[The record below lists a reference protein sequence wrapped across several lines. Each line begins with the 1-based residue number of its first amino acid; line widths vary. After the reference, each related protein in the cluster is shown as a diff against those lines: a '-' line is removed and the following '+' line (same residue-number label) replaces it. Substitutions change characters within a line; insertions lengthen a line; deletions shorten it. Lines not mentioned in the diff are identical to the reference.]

1 METID
6 SKQNINRESLLEERR
21 KKLAKWKQKKAQFD
35 AQKENQ
41 TSRNNIVTNSLGAQ
55 RTADKFTE
63 RQEQVKEKLRKRK
76 NEFGKPDE
84 RMSVKPSKKKS
95 KRNKVREKIS
105 FDFSDDDDA
114 KIGHA
119 FRSKEHLQKV
129 AEHDDEKDPLDEFMT
144 SLKEGE
150 VSTIK
155 STYDRGDI
163 LDVEDQ
169 LVALEGADDENV
181 EDNTDSSNIAKIAKL
196 KAKKRVK
203 QIYYS
208 PEELEPFQKNFYI
221 ESETI
226 SSMTE
231 VEVEELRLSL
241 DNIKI
246 KGTGCP
252 KPVTK
257 WSQLGLST
265 DTMILITEKLR
276 FGSLTPIQSQAL
288 PAIMSGRDVIGI
300 SKTGSGKTISYL
312 LPLLRQV
319 KAQRPLSKHETG
331 PMGLVLAPTRE
342 LALQIHEE
350 VTKFTGADASIR
362 SVCCTGGSEMKKQI
376 TELKRGA
383 EIVVAT
389 PGRFIDLLTLNDG
402 KLLSTKRITFV
413 IMDEADRLFDLGFE
427 PQITQI
433 MKTVRPDK
441 QCVLFS
447 ATFPNKLRS
456 FAVRVLQSPISITIN
471 SKGLVNENV
480 KQKFKICHSED
491 EKFDNLLQ
499 LIHGR
504 SEFVDEVQTEVDGES
519 SDVEEVDAKA
529 IIFVSSQQ
537 ICDFI
542 SKKLLNAGIA
552 TCTIHAGK
560 PYQERLMNLEKFKR
574 EKNSI
579 LLCTEVLSRGL
590 NVPEVSVVIIYNA
603 VKTFAQYV
611 HTTGRTARG
620 SRSGTAITLLLH
632 DELSGAYILSKSMRD
647 DELKA
652 SDPLQV
658 KELHEM
664 SGKFEFGMKKGKFR
678 LSQGFGGKGLENIKS
693 KREEAQN
700 TDLELEKGDKK
711 SDELEKKNNNLRAE
725 HDNEPESS
733 ALIPKLKYE
742 LFKEPTTDGTLIF
755 YAKVHINDLPQ
766 IVRWEATKN
775 TTLLFIKHETGCS
788 ITNKGKFYPEGK
800 EPKNET
806 DEPKLYLLIE
816 GQDEKDIQLSIELLE
831 QKVKEGV
838 IKAASLSLKSTK
850 Y

>member
-6 SKQNINRESLLEERR
+6 LKQTSNRESLLEERR
-21 KKLAKWKQKKAQFD
+21 KKLARWKLKKAQFD
-35 AQKENQ
+35 AQKEKAL
-41 TSRNNIVTNSLGAQ
+41 RNNIVTNSLEAKQ
-55 RTADKFTE
+55 PVEKFAVG
-63 RQEQVKEKLRKRK
+63 QEQVKENLRKRK
-76 NEFGKPDE
+76 NELEKLDE
-84 RMSVKPSKKKS
+84 RTSIKPSKKS
-95 KRNKVREKIS
+95 KRSKRKEKIS
-105 FDFSDDDDA
+105 FEFDDNDEA
-114 KIGHA
+114 EA
-119 FRSKEHLQKV
+119 ASVFRLNEGFQKV
-129 AEHDDEKDPLDEFMT
+129 PEYDDEKDPLDVFMT
-144 SLKEGE
+144 SLKTQEISSKTTSHNVGN
-150 VSTIK
+150 
-155 STYDRGDI
+155 I
-163 LDVEDQ
+163 LDVDDQ
-169 LVALEGADDENV
+169 MVELEGAEDENIGDTT
-181 EDNTDSSNIAKIAKL
+181 DNSNISKIAKL

-203 QIYYS
+203 QINYS
-208 PEELEPFQKNFYI
+208 PEELEPFQKNFYV
-221 ESETI
+221 ESEAV
-226 SSMTE
+226 SSMTDI
-231 VEVEELRLSL
+231 EVEELRLSL
-241 DNIKI
+241 DNINI

-265 DTMILITEKLR
+265 NVMTLITSKLH
-276 FGSLTPIQSQAL
+276 FDSLTPIQSQAL

-319 KAQRPLSKHETG
+319 KAQRSLSKHETG
-331 PMGLVLAPTRE
+331 PLGLILAPTRE

-350 VTKFTGADASIR
+350 VTKFTGTDASIR

-376 TELKRGA
+376 TDLKRGA

-389 PGRFIDLLTLNDG
+389 PGRFIDILTLNDG

-456 FAVRVLQSPISITIN
+456 FAVRVLRSPISITIN

-480 KQKFKICHSED
+480 KQKFKICHSDD
-491 EKFDNLLQ
+491 EKFENLIQ
-499 LIHGR
+499 IAHEGN
-504 SEFVDEVQTEVDGES
+504 EFFDEGQTEIDGET
-519 SDVEEVDAKA
+519 SDLDETDAKA

-537 ICDFI
+537 ICDLI
-542 SKKLLNAGIA
+542 SKKLTNAGIVA
-552 TCTIHAGK
+552 YAIHAGK

-590 NVPEVSVVIIYNA
+590 NVPEVSLVIIYNA

-620 SRSGTAITLLLH
+620 SRSGTAITLLLN
-632 DELSGAYILSKSMRD
+632 DELSGAYILTKAMRD

-664 SGKFEFGMKKGKFR
+664 SDKFESGMKKGKFR
-678 LSQGFGGKGLENIKS
+678 LSKGFGGKGLENIKS
-693 KREEAQN
+693 KREEVRN
-700 TDLELEKGDKK
+700 KDLELKKGNINNDELGHK
-711 SDELEKKNNNLRAE
+711 SDHTQNE
-725 HDNEPESS
+725 HVSEPESS
-733 ALIPKLKYE
+733 ASIPKLEYE
-742 LFKEPTTDGTLIF
+742 LFKEPTTHGSVIF

-800 EPKNET
+800 KPKNT
-806 DEPKLYLLIE
+806 ADEPKLYLLIE

-838 IKAASLSLKSTK
+838 IKAANLSLKSTK

>member
-35 AQKENQ
+35 AQKEHQ
-41 TSRNNIVTNSLGAQ
+41 TSRNDIVTNSLEGKQ
-55 RTADKFTE
+55 TTEKFTE
-63 RQEQVKEKLRKRK
+63 RQERVKEELRKRK
-76 NEFGKPDE
+76 NEFRKSDE
-84 RMSVKPSKKKS
+84 PVSVKPSKKKS
-95 KRNKVREKIS
+95 KRSKVKKKIS
-105 FDFSDDDDA
+105 FDFSDDDDSE
-114 KIGHA
+114 IGVS
-119 FRSKEHLQKV
+119 FRSKEHIQK
-129 AEHDDEKDPLDEFMT
+129 APEHDNEKDPLDEFMT
-144 SLKEGE
+144 SLKEEKMSNSKGM
-150 VSTIK
+150 
-155 STYDRGDI
+155 YDRGDI

-169 LVALEGADDENV
+169 LFELGGTDDEDV
-181 EDNTDSSNIAKIAKL
+181 EDNTDNSNIAKIAKL

-221 ESETI
+221 ESETV
-226 SSMTE
+226 SSMSE
-231 VEVEELRLSL
+231 MEVEELRLSL

-265 DTMILITEKLR
+265 DTMVLITEKLH

-331 PMGLVLAPTRE
+331 PMGLILAPTRE

-350 VTKFTGADASIR
+350 VTKFTEADTSIR

-376 TELKRGA
+376 TDLKRGT

-389 PGRFIDLLTLNDG
+389 PGRFIDILTLNDG

-413 IMDEADRLFDLGFE
+413 VMDEADRLFDLGFE

-456 FAVRVLQSPISITIN
+456 FAVRVLHSPISITIN
-471 SKGLVNENV
+471 SKGMVNENV
-480 KQKFKICHSED
+480 KQKFRICHSED
-491 EKFDNLLQ
+491 EKFDNLVQ
-499 LIHGR
+499 LIHER
-504 SEFVDEVQTEVDGES
+504 SEFFDEVQSENDGQS

-529 IIFVSSQQ
+529 IIFVSSQN

-542 SKKLLNAGIA
+542 SKKLLNAGIV
-552 TCTIHAGK
+552 TCAIHAGK

-590 NVPEVSVVIIYNA
+590 NVPEVSLVIIYNA

-632 DELSGAYILSKSMRD
+632 DELSGAYILSKAMRD
-647 DELKA
+647 EEIKA
-652 SDPLQV
+652 LDPLQA
-658 KELHEM
+658 KELQEM
-664 SGKFEFGMKKGKFR
+664 SAKFESGMKKGKFR
-678 LSQGFGGKGLENIKS
+678 LSKGFGGKGLENIKS

-700 TDLELEKGDKK
+700 KDLELKKNDKR
-711 SDELEKKNNNLRAE
+711 SDDLEKKISNPRE
-725 HDNEPESS
+725 GHDSVSESS
-733 ALIPKLKYE
+733 ALIPRLNYE
-742 LFKEPTTDGTLIF
+742 LFKESTDGSIIF
-755 YAKVHINDLPQ
+755 YAKVYINDLPQ

-800 EPKNET
+800 EPKNEN

-838 IKAASLSLKSTK
+838 VKAASLSLKSTK

>member
-6 SKQNINRESLLEERR
+6 SKRNINRESLLEERR
-21 KKLAKWKQKKAQFD
+21 KKLAKWKQKKAQFG

-41 TSRNNIVTNSLGAQ
+41 TSRNDIVTNSLEAKQ
-55 RTADKFTE
+55 TTEKFTE
-63 RQEQVKEKLRKRK
+63 RQERVKEELRKRK
-76 NEFGKPDE
+76 SEFRKSDE
-84 RMSVKPSKKKS
+84 PVSVKPSKKKS
-95 KRNKVREKIS
+95 KRSKVKKKIS
-105 FDFSDDDDA
+105 FDFSDDDDSE
-114 KIGHA
+114 IGVS
-119 FRSKEHLQKV
+119 FRSKEHIQK
-129 AEHDDEKDPLDEFMT
+129 APEHDIEKDPLDEFMT
-144 SLKEGE
+144 SLKEEKMSNSKGM
-150 VSTIK
+150 
-155 STYDRGDI
+155 YDRGDI

-169 LVALEGADDENV
+169 LFELGGTDDEDV
-181 EDNTDSSNIAKIAKL
+181 EDNTDNSNIAKIAKL

-208 PEELEPFQKNFYI
+208 PEELEPFQKKFYI
-221 ESETI
+221 ESETV
-226 SSMTE
+226 SSMSE
-231 VEVEELRLSL
+231 MEVEELRLSL

-265 DTMILITEKLR
+265 DTMVLITEKLH

-331 PMGLVLAPTRE
+331 PMGLILAPTRE

-350 VTKFTGADASIR
+350 VTKFTEADTSIR

-376 TELKRGA
+376 TDLKRGT

-389 PGRFIDLLTLNDG
+389 PGRFIDILTLNDG

-413 IMDEADRLFDLGFE
+413 VMDEADRLFDLGFE

-456 FAVRVLQSPISITIN
+456 FAVRVLHSPISITIN
-471 SKGLVNENV
+471 SKGMVNENV
-480 KQKFKICHSED
+480 KQKFRICHSED
-491 EKFDNLLQ
+491 EKFDNLVQ
-499 LIHGR
+499 LIYER
-504 SEFVDEVQTEVDGES
+504 SEFFDEVQSENDGQS

-529 IIFVSSQQ
+529 IIFVSSQN

-542 SKKLLNAGIA
+542 SKKLLNAGIV
-552 TCTIHAGK
+552 TCAIHAGK

-590 NVPEVSVVIIYNA
+590 NVPEVSLVIIYNA

-632 DELSGAYILSKSMRD
+632 DELSGAYILSKAMRD
-647 DELKA
+647 EEIKA
-652 SDPLQV
+652 SNSLQA
-658 KELHEM
+658 KELQEM
-664 SGKFEFGMKKGKFR
+664 SAKFESGMKKGKFR
-678 LSQGFGGKGLENIKS
+678 LSKGFGGKGLENIKS

-700 TDLELEKGDKK
+700 KDLELKKNDKR
-711 SDELEKKNNNLRAE
+711 SDDLEKKISNPRE
-725 HDNEPESS
+725 GHDSESESS
-733 ALIPKLKYE
+733 ALIPRLNYE
-742 LFKEPTTDGTLIF
+742 LFKESTDGSIIF
-755 YAKVHINDLPQ
+755 YAKVYINDLPQ

-800 EPKNET
+800 EPKNEN

-838 IKAASLSLKSTK
+838 VKAASLSLKSTK

>member
-41 TSRNNIVTNSLGAQ
+41 TSRNDIVTNSLEAKQ
-55 RTADKFTE
+55 TTEKFTE
-63 RQEQVKEKLRKRK
+63 RQERVKEELRKRK
-76 NEFGKPDE
+76 SEFRKSDE
-84 RMSVKPSKKKS
+84 PVSVKPSKKKS
-95 KRNKVREKIS
+95 KRSKVKKKIS
-105 FDFSDDDDA
+105 FDFSDDDDSE
-114 KIGHA
+114 IGVS
-119 FRSKEHLQKV
+119 FRSKEHIQK
-129 AEHDDEKDPLDEFMT
+129 APEHDIEKDPLDEFMT
-144 SLKEGE
+144 SLKEEKMSNSKGM
-150 VSTIK
+150 
-155 STYDRGDI
+155 YDRGDI

-169 LVALEGADDENV
+169 LFELGGTDDEDV
-181 EDNTDSSNIAKIAKL
+181 EDNTDNSNIAKIAKL

-221 ESETI
+221 ESETV
-226 SSMTE
+226 SSMSE
-231 VEVEELRLSL
+231 MEVEELRLSL

-265 DTMILITEKLR
+265 DTMVLITEKLH

-331 PMGLVLAPTRE
+331 PMGLILAPTRE

-350 VTKFTGADASIR
+350 VTKFTEADTSIR

-376 TELKRGA
+376 TDLKRGT

-389 PGRFIDLLTLNDG
+389 PGRFIDILTLNDG

-413 IMDEADRLFDLGFE
+413 VMDEADRLFDLGFE

-456 FAVRVLQSPISITIN
+456 FAVRVLHSPISITIN
-471 SKGLVNENV
+471 SKGMVNENV
-480 KQKFKICHSED
+480 KQKFRICHSED
-491 EKFDNLLQ
+491 EKFDNLVQ
-499 LIHGR
+499 LIHER
-504 SEFVDEVQTEVDGES
+504 SEFFDEVQSENDGQS

-529 IIFVSSQQ
+529 IIFVSSQN

-542 SKKLLNAGIA
+542 SKKLLNAGIV
-552 TCTIHAGK
+552 TCAIHAGK

-590 NVPEVSVVIIYNA
+590 NVPEVSLVIIYNA

-632 DELSGAYILSKSMRD
+632 DELSGAYILSKAMRD
-647 DELKA
+647 KEIKA
-652 SDPLQV
+652 LDPLQA
-658 KELHEM
+658 KELQEM
-664 SGKFEFGMKKGKFR
+664 SAKFESGMKKGKFR
-678 LSQGFGGKGLENIKS
+678 LSKGFGGKGLENIKS

-700 TDLELEKGDKK
+700 KDLELKKNDKR
-711 SDELEKKNNNLRAE
+711 SDDLEKKISNPRE
-725 HDNEPESS
+725 GHDSESESS
-733 ALIPKLKYE
+733 ALIPRLNYE
-742 LFKEPTTDGTLIF
+742 LFKESTDGSIIF
-755 YAKVHINDLPQ
+755 YAKVYINDLPQ

-800 EPKNET
+800 EPKNEN

-838 IKAASLSLKSTK
+838 VKAASLSLKSTK

>member
-41 TSRNNIVTNSLGAQ
+41 TSRNDIVTNSLEAKQ
-55 RTADKFTE
+55 TTEKFTE
-63 RQEQVKEKLRKRK
+63 RQERVKEELRKRK
-76 NEFGKPDE
+76 SEFRKSDE
-84 RMSVKPSKKKS
+84 PVSVKPSKKKS
-95 KRNKVREKIS
+95 KRSKVKKKIS
-105 FDFSDDDDA
+105 FDFSDDDDSE
-114 KIGHA
+114 IGVS
-119 FRSKEHLQKV
+119 FRSKEHIQK
-129 AEHDDEKDPLDEFMT
+129 APEHDNEKDPLDEFMT
-144 SLKEGE
+144 SLKEEKMSNSKGM
-150 VSTIK
+150 
-155 STYDRGDI
+155 YDRGDI

-169 LVALEGADDENV
+169 LFELGGTDDEDV
-181 EDNTDSSNIAKIAKL
+181 EDNTDNSNIAKIAKL

-208 PEELEPFQKNFYI
+208 PEELEPFQKKFYI
-221 ESETI
+221 ESETV
-226 SSMTE
+226 SSMSE
-231 VEVEELRLSL
+231 MEVEELRLSL

-265 DTMILITEKLR
+265 DTMVLITEKLH

-331 PMGLVLAPTRE
+331 PMGLILAPTRE

-350 VTKFTGADASIR
+350 VTKFTEADTSIR

-376 TELKRGA
+376 TDLKRGT

-389 PGRFIDLLTLNDG
+389 PGRFIDILTLNDG

-413 IMDEADRLFDLGFE
+413 VMDEADRLFDLGFE

-456 FAVRVLQSPISITIN
+456 FAVRVLHSPISITIN
-471 SKGLVNENV
+471 SKGMVNENV
-480 KQKFKICHSED
+480 KQKFRICHSED
-491 EKFDNLLQ
+491 EKFDNLVQ
-499 LIHGR
+499 LIHER
-504 SEFVDEVQTEVDGES
+504 SEFFDEVQSENDGQS

-529 IIFVSSQQ
+529 IIFVSSQN

-542 SKKLLNAGIA
+542 SKKLLNAGIV
-552 TCTIHAGK
+552 TCAIHAGK

-590 NVPEVSVVIIYNA
+590 NVPEVSLVIIYNA

-632 DELSGAYILSKSMRD
+632 DELSGAYILSKAMRD
-647 DELKA
+647 EEIKA
-652 SDPLQV
+652 LDPLQA
-658 KELHEM
+658 KELQEM
-664 SGKFEFGMKKGKFR
+664 SAKFESGMKKGKFR
-678 LSQGFGGKGLENIKS
+678 LSKGFGGKGLENIKS

-700 TDLELEKGDKK
+700 KDLELKKNDKR
-711 SDELEKKNNNLRAE
+711 SDDLEKKISNPRE
-725 HDNEPESS
+725 GHDSESESS
-733 ALIPKLKYE
+733 ALIPRLNYE
-742 LFKEPTTDGTLIF
+742 LFKESTDGSIIF
-755 YAKVHINDLPQ
+755 YAKVYINDLPQ

-800 EPKNET
+800 EPKNEN

-838 IKAASLSLKSTK
+838 VKAASLSLKSTK

>member
-21 KKLAKWKQKKAQFD
+21 KKLAKWKQKKAQFG

-41 TSRNNIVTNSLGAQ
+41 TSRNDIVTNSLEAKQ
-55 RTADKFTE
+55 TTEKFTE
-63 RQEQVKEKLRKRK
+63 RQERVKEELRKRK
-76 NEFGKPDE
+76 SEFRKSDE
-84 RMSVKPSKKKS
+84 PVSVKPSKKKS
-95 KRNKVREKIS
+95 KRSKVKKKIS
-105 FDFSDDDDA
+105 FDFSDDDDSE
-114 KIGHA
+114 IGVS
-119 FRSKEHLQKV
+119 FRSKEHIQK
-129 AEHDDEKDPLDEFMT
+129 APEHDIEKDPLDEFMT
-144 SLKEGE
+144 SLKEEKMSNSKGM
-150 VSTIK
+150 
-155 STYDRGDI
+155 YDRGDI

-169 LVALEGADDENV
+169 LFELGGTDDEDV
-181 EDNTDSSNIAKIAKL
+181 EDNTDNSNIAKIAKL

-208 PEELEPFQKNFYI
+208 PEELEPFQKKFYI
-221 ESETI
+221 ESETV
-226 SSMTE
+226 SSMSE
-231 VEVEELRLSL
+231 MEVEELRLSL

-265 DTMILITEKLR
+265 DTMVLITEKLH

-331 PMGLVLAPTRE
+331 PMGLILAPTRE

-350 VTKFTGADASIR
+350 VTKFTEADTSIR

-376 TELKRGA
+376 TDLKRGT

-389 PGRFIDLLTLNDG
+389 PGRFIDILTLNDG

-413 IMDEADRLFDLGFE
+413 VMDEADRLFDLGFE

-456 FAVRVLQSPISITIN
+456 FAVRVLHSPISITIN
-471 SKGLVNENV
+471 SKGMVNENV
-480 KQKFKICHSED
+480 KQKFRICHSED
-491 EKFDNLLQ
+491 EKFDNLVQ
-499 LIHGR
+499 LIHER
-504 SEFVDEVQTEVDGES
+504 SEFFDEVQSENDGQS

-529 IIFVSSQQ
+529 IIFVSSQN

-542 SKKLLNAGIA
+542 SKKLLNAGIV
-552 TCTIHAGK
+552 TCAIHAGK

-579 LLCTEVLSRGL
+579 LLCTEVPLKRFKCSR
-590 NVPEVSVVIIYNA
+590 SVVGY
-603 VKTFAQYV
+603 
-611 HTTGRTARG
+611 
-620 SRSGTAITLLLH
+620 
-632 DELSGAYILSKSMRD
+632 
-647 DELKA
+647 
-652 SDPLQV
+652 
-658 KELHEM
+658 
-664 SGKFEFGMKKGKFR
+664 
-678 LSQGFGGKGLENIKS
+678 
-693 KREEAQN
+693 
-700 TDLELEKGDKK
+700 
-711 SDELEKKNNNLRAE
+711 
-725 HDNEPESS
+725 
-733 ALIPKLKYE
+733 
-742 LFKEPTTDGTLIF
+742 
-755 YAKVHINDLPQ
+755 
-766 IVRWEATKN
+766 
-775 TTLLFIKHETGCS
+775 
-788 ITNKGKFYPEGK
+788 
-800 EPKNET
+800 
-806 DEPKLYLLIE
+806 YL
-816 GQDEKDIQLSIELLE
+816 
-831 QKVKEGV
+831 
-838 IKAASLSLKSTK
+838 
-850 Y
+850 

>member
-41 TSRNNIVTNSLGAQ
+41 TSRNDIVTNSLEAKQ
-55 RTADKFTE
+55 TTEKFTE
-63 RQEQVKEKLRKRK
+63 RQERVKEELRKRK
-76 NEFGKPDE
+76 SEFRKSDE
-84 RMSVKPSKKKS
+84 PVSVKPSKKKS
-95 KRNKVREKIS
+95 KRSKVKKKIS
-105 FDFSDDDDA
+105 FDFSDDDDSE
-114 KIGHA
+114 IGVS
-119 FRSKEHLQKV
+119 FRSKEHIQK
-129 AEHDDEKDPLDEFMT
+129 APEHDIEKDPLDEFMT
-144 SLKEGE
+144 SLKEEKMSNSKGM
-150 VSTIK
+150 
-155 STYDRGDI
+155 YDRGDI

-169 LVALEGADDENV
+169 LFELGGTDDEDV
-181 EDNTDSSNIAKIAKL
+181 EDNTDNSNIAKIAKL
-196 KAKKRVK
+196 KAKKSVK

-208 PEELEPFQKNFYI
+208 PEELEPFQKKFYI
-221 ESETI
+221 ESETV
-226 SSMTE
+226 SSMSE
-231 VEVEELRLSL
+231 MEVEELRLSL

-265 DTMILITEKLR
+265 DTMVLITEKLH

-331 PMGLVLAPTRE
+331 PMGLILAPTRE

-350 VTKFTGADASIR
+350 VTKFTEADTSIR

-376 TELKRGA
+376 TDLKRGT

-389 PGRFIDLLTLNDG
+389 PGRFIDILTLNDG

-413 IMDEADRLFDLGFE
+413 VMDEADRLFDLGFE

-456 FAVRVLQSPISITIN
+456 FAVRVLHSPISITIN
-471 SKGLVNENV
+471 SKGMVNENV
-480 KQKFKICHSED
+480 KQKFRICHSED
-491 EKFDNLLQ
+491 EKFDNLVQ
-499 LIHGR
+499 LIYER
-504 SEFVDEVQTEVDGES
+504 SEFFDEVQSENDGQS

-529 IIFVSSQQ
+529 IIFVSSQN

-542 SKKLLNAGIA
+542 SKKLLNAGIV
-552 TCTIHAGK
+552 TCAIHAGK

-590 NVPEVSVVIIYNA
+590 NVPEVSLVIIYNA

-632 DELSGAYILSKSMRD
+632 DELSGAYILSKAMRD
-647 DELKA
+647 EEIKA
-652 SDPLQV
+652 SNSLQA
-658 KELHEM
+658 KELQEM
-664 SGKFEFGMKKGKFR
+664 SAKFESGMKKGKFR
-678 LSQGFGGKGLENIKS
+678 LSKGFGGKGLENIKS

-700 TDLELEKGDKK
+700 KDLELKKNDKR
-711 SDELEKKNNNLRAE
+711 SDDLEKKSNNPHE
-725 HDNEPESS
+725 GHDSEPESS
-733 ALIPKLKYE
+733 ALIPRLNYE
-742 LFKEPTTDGTLIF
+742 LFKESTDGSIIF
-755 YAKVHINDLPQ
+755 YAKVYINDLPQ

-800 EPKNET
+800 EPKNEN

-838 IKAASLSLKSTK
+838 VKAASLSLKSTK

>member
-41 TSRNNIVTNSLGAQ
+41 TSRNDIVTNSLEAKQ
-55 RTADKFTE
+55 TTEKFTE
-63 RQEQVKEKLRKRK
+63 RQERVKEELRKRK
-76 NEFGKPDE
+76 SEFRKSDE
-84 RMSVKPSKKKS
+84 PVSVKPSKKKS
-95 KRNKVREKIS
+95 KRSKVKKKIS
-105 FDFSDDDDA
+105 FDFSDDDDSE
-114 KIGHA
+114 IGVS
-119 FRSKEHLQKV
+119 FRSKEHIQK
-129 AEHDDEKDPLDEFMT
+129 APEHDIEKDPLDEFMT
-144 SLKEGE
+144 SLKEEKMSNSKGM
-150 VSTIK
+150 
-155 STYDRGDI
+155 YDRGDI

-169 LVALEGADDENV
+169 LFELGGTDDEDV
-181 EDNTDSSNIAKIAKL
+181 EDNTDNSNIAKIAKL

-208 PEELEPFQKNFYI
+208 PEELEPFQKKFYI
-221 ESETI
+221 ESETV
-226 SSMTE
+226 SSMSE
-231 VEVEELRLSL
+231 MEVEELRLSL

-265 DTMILITEKLR
+265 DTMVLITEKLH

-331 PMGLVLAPTRE
+331 PMCLILAPTRE

-350 VTKFTGADASIR
+350 VTKFTEADTSIR

-376 TELKRGA
+376 TDLKRGT

-389 PGRFIDLLTLNDG
+389 PGRFIDILTLNDG

-413 IMDEADRLFDLGFE
+413 VMDEADRLFDLGFE

-456 FAVRVLQSPISITIN
+456 FAVRVLHSPISITIN
-471 SKGLVNENV
+471 SKGMVNENV
-480 KQKFKICHSED
+480 KQKFRICHSED
-491 EKFDNLLQ
+491 EKFDNLVQ
-499 LIHGR
+499 LIYER
-504 SEFVDEVQTEVDGES
+504 SEFFDEVQSENDGQS

-529 IIFVSSQQ
+529 IIFVSSQN

-542 SKKLLNAGIA
+542 SKKLLNAGIV
-552 TCTIHAGK
+552 TCAIHAGK

-590 NVPEVSVVIIYNA
+590 NVPEVSLVIIYNA

-632 DELSGAYILSKSMRD
+632 DELSGAYILSKAMRD
-647 DELKA
+647 EEIKA
-652 SDPLQV
+652 SNSLQA
-658 KELHEM
+658 KELQEM
-664 SGKFEFGMKKGKFR
+664 SAKFESGMKKGKFR
-678 LSQGFGGKGLENIKS
+678 LSKGFGGKGLENIKS

-700 TDLELEKGDKK
+700 KDLELKKNDKR
-711 SDELEKKNNNLRAE
+711 SDDLEKKINNPHE
-725 HDNEPESS
+725 GHDSEPESS
-733 ALIPKLKYE
+733 ALIPRLNYE
-742 LFKEPTTDGTLIF
+742 LFKESTDGSIIF
-755 YAKVHINDLPQ
+755 YAKVYINDLPQ

-800 EPKNET
+800 EPKNEN

-838 IKAASLSLKSTK
+838 VKAASLSLKSTK

>member
-1 METID
+1 MKTID
-6 SKQNINRESLLEERR
+6 STENRERESLLEERR
-21 KKLAKWKQKKAQFD
+21 KKLAKWKQKKAQCD

-41 TSRNNIVTNSLGAQ
+41 ILNNNIVTNSSEVKQNAG
-55 RTADKFTE
+55 KFAA
-63 RQEQVKEKLRKRK
+63 RQEKVKEKLRKRK
-76 NEFGKPDE
+76 IELEKPHE
-84 RMSVKPSKKKS
+84 RLLDKPSKKKS
-95 KRNKVREKIS
+95 KKNKKKEKVS
-105 FDFSDDDDA
+105 FEFSDNEEAVAVNLFPMEKDVK
-114 KIGHA
+114 KI
-119 FRSKEHLQKV
+119 

-144 SLKEGE
+144 SLKAEETGCNKT
-150 VSTIK
+150 V
-155 STYDRGDI
+155 YDSGVI
-163 LDVEDQ
+163 LDADDQ
-169 LVALEGADDENV
+169 LVELEEADDENINDST
-181 EDNTDSSNIAKIAKL
+181 DNSNISKIAKL

-203 QIYYS
+203 QINYL
-208 PEELEPFQKNFYI
+208 PEELEPFQKNFYV
-221 ESETI
+221 ESEAI
-226 SSMTE
+226 SAMTE
-231 VEVEELRLSL
+231 TEVEELRLSL

-257 WSQLGLST
+257 WTHLGLST
-265 DTMILITEKLR
+265 DTMNLITSELQ
-276 FGSLTPIQSQAL
+276 FDSLTPIQSQAL

-331 PMGLVLAPTRE
+331 PLGLILAPTRE

-350 VTKFTGADASIR
+350 VNKFTETDAGIR

-376 TELKRGA
+376 TDLKRGA

-389 PGRFIDLLTLNDG
+389 PGRFIDILTLNDG

-441 QCVLFS
+441 QFVLFS

-456 FAVRVLQSPISITIN
+456 FAVRVLRSPISITIN
-471 SKGLVNENV
+471 SKGMVNENV

-491 EKFDNLLQ
+491 EKFDNLMQILRKRNE
-499 LIHGR
+499 LL
-504 SEFVDEVQTEVDGES
+504 DEVQSDVDGET
-519 SDVEEVDAKA
+519 SDLEEVDAKA

-542 SKKLLNAGIA
+542 SKKLANVGVVTYA
-552 TCTIHAGK
+552 IHAGK
-560 PYQERLMNLEKFKR
+560 PYQERVMNLEKFKR

-590 NVPEVSVVIIYNA
+590 NVPEVSLVIIYNS

-620 SRSGTAITLLLH
+620 SRSGTAITLLLN
-632 DELSGAYILSKSMRD
+632 DELSGAYILSKAMRD

-652 SDPLQV
+652 SDPLQT

-664 SGKFEFGMKKGKFR
+664 SDKFESGMKKGKFR
-678 LSQGFGGKGLENIKS
+678 LSKGFGGKGLENIKS

-700 TDLELEKGDKK
+700 KELEHKKGQKNNDQLENK
-711 SDELEKKNNNLRAE
+711 SDHSPNE
-725 HDNEPESS
+725 HANEAESS
-733 ALIPKLKYE
+733 ACIPKLEYQIV
-742 LFKEPTTDGTLIF
+742 KEPTSEGSVIF
-755 YAKVHINDLPQ
+755 YAKVYINDLPQ

-788 ITNKGKFYPEGK
+788 ITNKGRFYPEGK
-800 EPKNET
+800 EPKNDT

-838 IKAASLSLKSTK
+838 IKAANISLKSTK

>member
-41 TSRNNIVTNSLGAQ
+41 TSRNDIVTNSLEAKQ
-55 RTADKFTE
+55 TTEKFTE
-63 RQEQVKEKLRKRK
+63 RQERVKEELRKRK
-76 NEFGKPDE
+76 SEFRKSDE
-84 RMSVKPSKKKS
+84 PVSVKPSKKKS
-95 KRNKVREKIS
+95 KRSKVKKKIS
-105 FDFSDDDDA
+105 FDFSDDDDSE
-114 KIGHA
+114 IGVS
-119 FRSKEHLQKV
+119 FRSKEHIQK
-129 AEHDDEKDPLDEFMT
+129 APEHDNEKDPLDEFMT
-144 SLKEGE
+144 SLKEEKMSNSKGM
-150 VSTIK
+150 
-155 STYDRGDI
+155 YDRGDI

-169 LVALEGADDENV
+169 LFELGGTDDEDV
-181 EDNTDSSNIAKIAKL
+181 EDNTDNSNIAKIAKL

-221 ESETI
+221 ESETV
-226 SSMTE
+226 SSMSE
-231 VEVEELRLSL
+231 MEVEELRLSL

-265 DTMILITEKLR
+265 DTMVLITEKLH

-331 PMGLVLAPTRE
+331 PMGLILAPTRE

-350 VTKFTGADASIR
+350 VTKFTEADTSIR

-376 TELKRGA
+376 TDLKRGT

-389 PGRFIDLLTLNDG
+389 PGRFIDILTLNDG

-413 IMDEADRLFDLGFE
+413 VMDEADRLFDLGFE

-456 FAVRVLQSPISITIN
+456 FAVRVLHSPISITIN
-471 SKGLVNENV
+471 SKGMINENV
-480 KQKFKICHSED
+480 KQKFRICHSED
-491 EKFDNLLQ
+491 EKFDNLVQ
-499 LIHGR
+499 LIYER
-504 SEFVDEVQTEVDGES
+504 SEFFDEVQSENDGQS

-529 IIFVSSQQ
+529 IIFVSSQN

-542 SKKLLNAGIA
+542 SKKLLNAGIV
-552 TCTIHAGK
+552 TCAIHAGK

-590 NVPEVSVVIIYNA
+590 NVPEVSLVIIYNA

-620 SRSGTAITLLLH
+620 SRTGTAITLLLH
-632 DELSGAYILSKSMRD
+632 DELSGAYILSKAMRD
-647 DELKA
+647 EEIKA
-652 SDPLQV
+652 LDPLQA
-658 KELHEM
+658 KELQEM
-664 SGKFEFGMKKGKFR
+664 SAKFESGMKKGKFR
-678 LSQGFGGKGLENIKS
+678 LSKGFGGKGLENIKS

-700 TDLELEKGDKK
+700 KDLELKKNDKR
-711 SDELEKKNNNLRAE
+711 SDDLEKKISNPRE
-725 HDNEPESS
+725 GHDSESESS
-733 ALIPKLKYE
+733 ALIPRLNYE
-742 LFKEPTTDGTLIF
+742 LFKESTDGSIIF
-755 YAKVHINDLPQ
+755 YAKVYINDLPQ

-800 EPKNET
+800 EPKNEN

-838 IKAASLSLKSTK
+838 VKAASLSLKSTK

>member
-41 TSRNNIVTNSLGAQ
+41 TSRNDIVTNSLEAKQ
-55 RTADKFTE
+55 TTEKFTE
-63 RQEQVKEKLRKRK
+63 RQERVKEELRKRK
-76 NEFGKPDE
+76 SEFRKSDE
-84 RMSVKPSKKKS
+84 PVSVKPSKKKS
-95 KRNKVREKIS
+95 KRSKVKKKIS
-105 FDFSDDDDA
+105 FDFSDDDDSE
-114 KIGHA
+114 IGVS
-119 FRSKEHLQKV
+119 FRSKEHIQK
-129 AEHDDEKDPLDEFMT
+129 APEHDIEKDPLDEFMT
-144 SLKEGE
+144 SLKEEKMSNSKGM
-150 VSTIK
+150 
-155 STYDRGDI
+155 YDRGDI

-169 LVALEGADDENV
+169 LFELGGTDDEDV
-181 EDNTDSSNIAKIAKL
+181 EDNTDNSNIAKIAKL

-221 ESETI
+221 ESETV
-226 SSMTE
+226 SSMSE
-231 VEVEELRLSL
+231 MEVEELRFSL

-265 DTMILITEKLR
+265 DTMVLITEKLH

-331 PMGLVLAPTRE
+331 PMGLILAPTRE

-350 VTKFTGADASIR
+350 VTKFTEADTSIR

-376 TELKRGA
+376 TDLKRGT

-389 PGRFIDLLTLNDG
+389 PGRFIDILTLNDG

-413 IMDEADRLFDLGFE
+413 VMDEADRLFDLGFE

-456 FAVRVLQSPISITIN
+456 FAVRVLHSPISITIN
-471 SKGLVNENV
+471 SKGMVNENV
-480 KQKFKICHSED
+480 KQKFRICHSED
-491 EKFDNLLQ
+491 EKFDNLVQ
-499 LIHGR
+499 LIHER
-504 SEFVDEVQTEVDGES
+504 SEFFDEVQSENDGQS

-529 IIFVSSQQ
+529 IIFVSSQN

-542 SKKLLNAGIA
+542 SKKLLNAGIV
-552 TCTIHAGK
+552 TCAIHAGK

-590 NVPEVSVVIIYNA
+590 NVPEVSLVIIYNA

-632 DELSGAYILSKSMRD
+632 DELSGAYILSKAMRD
-647 DELKA
+647 EEIKA
-652 SDPLQV
+652 LDPLQA
-658 KELHEM
+658 KELQEM
-664 SGKFEFGMKKGKFR
+664 SAKFESGMKKGKFR
-678 LSQGFGGKGLENIKS
+678 LSKGFGGKGLENIKS

-700 TDLELEKGDKK
+700 KDLELKKNDKR
-711 SDELEKKNNNLRAE
+711 SDDLEKKISNPRE
-725 HDNEPESS
+725 GHDSESESS
-733 ALIPKLKYE
+733 ALIPRLNYE
-742 LFKEPTTDGTLIF
+742 LFKESTDGSIIF
-755 YAKVHINDLPQ
+755 YAKVYINDLPQ

-800 EPKNET
+800 EPKNEN

-838 IKAASLSLKSTK
+838 VKAASLSLKSTK

>member
-41 TSRNNIVTNSLGAQ
+41 TSRNDIVTNSLKGKQ
-55 RTADKFTE
+55 TTEKFTE
-63 RQEQVKEKLRKRK
+63 RQERVKEELRKRK
-76 NEFGKPDE
+76 NEFRESDE
-84 RMSVKPSKKKS
+84 PVSVKPSKKKS
-95 KRNKVREKIS
+95 KRRKVKKKIS
-105 FDFSDDDDA
+105 FDFSDDDDSE
-114 KIGHA
+114 IGVS
-119 FRSKEHLQKV
+119 FRSKEHIQK
-129 AEHDDEKDPLDEFMT
+129 APEHDNEKDPLDEFMT
-144 SLKEGE
+144 SLKEEKMSNSKGM
-150 VSTIK
+150 
-155 STYDRGDI
+155 YDRGDI

-169 LVALEGADDENV
+169 LFELGGTDDEDV
-181 EDNTDSSNIAKIAKL
+181 EDNTDNSNIAKIAKL

-208 PEELEPFQKNFYI
+208 PEELEPFQKKFYI
-221 ESETI
+221 ESETV
-226 SSMTE
+226 SSMSE
-231 VEVEELRLSL
+231 MEVEELRLSL

-265 DTMILITEKLR
+265 DTMVLITEKLH

-331 PMGLVLAPTRE
+331 PMGLILAPTRE

-350 VTKFTGADASIR
+350 VTKFTEADTSIR

-376 TELKRGA
+376 TDLKRGT

-389 PGRFIDLLTLNDG
+389 PGRFIDILTLNDG

-413 IMDEADRLFDLGFE
+413 VMDEADRLFDLGFE

-456 FAVRVLQSPISITIN
+456 FAVRVLHSPISITIN
-471 SKGLVNENV
+471 SKGMVNENV
-480 KQKFKICHSED
+480 KQKFRICHSED
-491 EKFDNLLQ
+491 EKFDNLVQ
-499 LIHGR
+499 LIHER
-504 SEFVDEVQTEVDGES
+504 SEFFDEVQSENDGQS

-529 IIFVSSQQ
+529 IIFVSSQN

-542 SKKLLNAGIA
+542 SKKLLNAGIV
-552 TCTIHAGK
+552 TCAIHAGK

-590 NVPEVSVVIIYNA
+590 NVPEVSLVIIYNA

-632 DELSGAYILSKSMRD
+632 DELSGAYILSKAMRD
-647 DELKA
+647 EEIKA
-652 SDPLQV
+652 SNSLQA
-658 KELHEM
+658 KELQEM
-664 SGKFEFGMKKGKFR
+664 SAKFESGMKKGKFR
-678 LSQGFGGKGLENIKS
+678 LSKGFGGKGLENIKS

-700 TDLELEKGDKK
+700 KDLELKKNDKR
-711 SDELEKKNNNLRAE
+711 SDDLEKKINNPRE
-725 HDNEPESS
+725 GHGSEPESS
-733 ALIPKLKYE
+733 ALIPRLNYE
-742 LFKEPTTDGTLIF
+742 LFKESTDGSIIF
-755 YAKVHINDLPQ
+755 YAKVYINDLPQ

-800 EPKNET
+800 EPKNEN

-816 GQDEKDIQLSIELLE
+816 GQNEKDIQLSIELLE

-838 IKAASLSLKSTK
+838 VKAASLSLKSTK

>member
-41 TSRNNIVTNSLGAQ
+41 TSRNDIVTNSLEGKQ
-55 RTADKFTE
+55 TTEKFTE
-63 RQEQVKEKLRKRK
+63 RQERVKEELRKRK
-76 NEFGKPDE
+76 NEFRKSDE
-84 RMSVKPSKKKS
+84 PVSVKPSKKKS
-95 KRNKVREKIS
+95 KRSKVKKKIS
-105 FDFSDDDDA
+105 FDFSDDDDSE
-114 KIGHA
+114 IGVS
-119 FRSKEHLQKV
+119 FRSKEHIQK
-129 AEHDDEKDPLDEFMT
+129 APEHDNEKDPLDEFMT
-144 SLKEGE
+144 SLKEEKMSNSKGM
-150 VSTIK
+150 
-155 STYDRGDI
+155 YDRGDI

-169 LVALEGADDENV
+169 LFELGGTDDEDV
-181 EDNTDSSNIAKIAKL
+181 EDNTDNSNIAKIAKL

-221 ESETI
+221 ESETV
-226 SSMTE
+226 SSMSE
-231 VEVEELRLSL
+231 MEVEELRLSL

-265 DTMILITEKLR
+265 DTMVLITEKLH

-331 PMGLVLAPTRE
+331 PMGLILAPTRE

-350 VTKFTGADASIR
+350 VTKFTEADTSIR

-376 TELKRGA
+376 TDLKRGT

-389 PGRFIDLLTLNDG
+389 PGRFIDILTLNDG

-413 IMDEADRLFDLGFE
+413 VMDEADRLFDLGFE

-433 MKTVRPDK
+433 MRTVRPDK

-456 FAVRVLQSPISITIN
+456 FAVRVLHSPISITIN
-471 SKGLVNENV
+471 SKGMVNENV
-480 KQKFKICHSED
+480 KQKFRICHSED
-491 EKFDNLLQ
+491 EKFDNLVQ
-499 LIHGR
+499 LIHER
-504 SEFVDEVQTEVDGES
+504 SEFFDEVQSENDGQS

-529 IIFVSSQQ
+529 IIFVSSQN

-542 SKKLLNAGIA
+542 SKKLLNAGIV
-552 TCTIHAGK
+552 TCAIHAGK

-590 NVPEVSVVIIYNA
+590 NVPEVSLVIIYNA

-632 DELSGAYILSKSMRD
+632 DELSGAYILSKAMRD
-647 DELKA
+647 EEIKA
-652 SDPLQV
+652 LDPLQA
-658 KELHEM
+658 KELQEM
-664 SGKFEFGMKKGKFR
+664 SAKFESGMKKGKFR
-678 LSQGFGGKGLENIKS
+678 LSKGFGGKGLENIKS

-700 TDLELEKGDKK
+700 KDLELKKNDKR
-711 SDELEKKNNNLRAE
+711 SDDLEKKINNPHE
-725 HDNEPESS
+725 GHDSEPESS
-733 ALIPKLKYE
+733 ALIPRLNYE
-742 LFKEPTTDGTLIF
+742 LFKESTDGSIIF
-755 YAKVHINDLPQ
+755 YAKVYINDLPQ

-800 EPKNET
+800 EPKNEN

-838 IKAASLSLKSTK
+838 VKAASLSLKSTK

>member
-41 TSRNNIVTNSLGAQ
+41 TSRNDIVTNSLEAKQ
-55 RTADKFTE
+55 TTEKFTE
-63 RQEQVKEKLRKRK
+63 RQERVKEELRKRK
-76 NEFGKPDE
+76 SEFRKSDE
-84 RMSVKPSKKKS
+84 PVSVKPSKKKS
-95 KRNKVREKIS
+95 KRSKVKKKIS
-105 FDFSDDDDA
+105 FDFSDDDDSE
-114 KIGHA
+114 IGVS
-119 FRSKEHLQKV
+119 FRSKEHIQK
-129 AEHDDEKDPLDEFMT
+129 APEHDIEKDPLDEFMT
-144 SLKEGE
+144 SLKEEKMSNSKGM
-150 VSTIK
+150 
-155 STYDRGDI
+155 YDRGDI

-169 LVALEGADDENV
+169 LFELGGTDDEDV
-181 EDNTDSSNIAKIAKL
+181 EDNTDNSNIAKIAKL

-208 PEELEPFQKNFYI
+208 PEELEPFQKKFYI
-221 ESETI
+221 ESETV
-226 SSMTE
+226 SSMSE
-231 VEVEELRLSL
+231 MEVEELRLSL

-265 DTMILITEKLR
+265 DTMVLITEKLH

-331 PMGLVLAPTRE
+331 PMGLILAPTRE

-350 VTKFTGADASIR
+350 VTKFTEADTSIR

-376 TELKRGA
+376 TDLKRGT

-389 PGRFIDLLTLNDG
+389 PGRFIDILTLNDG

-413 IMDEADRLFDLGFE
+413 VMDEADRLFDLGFE

-456 FAVRVLQSPISITIN
+456 FAVRVLHSPISITIN
-471 SKGLVNENV
+471 SKGMVNENV
-480 KQKFKICHSED
+480 KQKFRICHSED
-491 EKFDNLLQ
+491 EKFDNLVQ
-499 LIHGR
+499 LIYER
-504 SEFVDEVQTEVDGES
+504 SEFFDEVQSENDGQS

-529 IIFVSSQQ
+529 IIFVSSQN

-542 SKKLLNAGIA
+542 SKKLLNAGIV
-552 TCTIHAGK
+552 TCAIHAGK

-590 NVPEVSVVIIYNA
+590 NVPEVSLVIIYNA

-632 DELSGAYILSKSMRD
+632 DELSGAYILSKAMRD
-647 DELKA
+647 EEIKA
-652 SDPLQV
+652 SNSLQA
-658 KELHEM
+658 KELQEM
-664 SGKFEFGMKKGKFR
+664 SAKFESGMKKGKFR
-678 LSQGFGGKGLENIKS
+678 LSKGFGGKGLENIKS

-700 TDLELEKGDKK
+700 KDLELKKNDKR
-711 SDELEKKNNNLRAE
+711 SDDLEKKISNPRE
-725 HDNEPESS
+725 GHDSESESS
-733 ALIPKLKYE
+733 ALIPRLNYE
-742 LFKEPTTDGTLIF
+742 LFKESTDGSIIF
-755 YAKVHINDLPQ
+755 YAKVYINDLPQ

-800 EPKNET
+800 EPKNEN

-838 IKAASLSLKSTK
+838 VKAASLSLKSTK

>member
-1 METID
+1 METIK
-6 SKQNINRESLLEERR
+6 SKKNINKESLLEERR

-35 AQKENQ
+35 AEKENQ
-41 TSRNNIVTNSLGAQ
+41 ISRNNIVTNSIESKQ
-55 RTADKFTE
+55 TVEKVTE

-76 NEFGKPDE
+76 NELKRPDE
-84 RMSVKPSKKKS
+84 STSVKPSKKKS
-95 KRNKVREKIS
+95 KRNKRKERIS
-105 FDFSDDDDA
+105 FDFSDDDEA
-114 KIGHA
+114 KIGSA
-119 FRSKEHLQKV
+119 FLPKEDPPKV
-129 AEHDDEKDPLDEFMT
+129 LANDYDKDPLDEFMT
-144 SLKEGE
+144 SLKAEE
-150 VSTIK
+150 VSTSK
-155 STYDRGDI
+155 PSYERGDI

-169 LVALEGADDENV
+169 LVDLEAVDDENIG
-181 EDNTDSSNIAKIAKL
+181 DGTDSPNIAKIAKL

-221 ESETI
+221 ESEVI

-231 VEVEELRLSL
+231 TEVEELRLSL

-265 DTMILITEKLR
+265 DTMTLITEKLR
-276 FGSLTPIQSQAL
+276 FESLTPIQSQAL

-331 PMGLVLAPTRE
+331 PLGLILAPTRE

-350 VTKFTGADASIR
+350 VRKFTGAEALIR

-376 TELKRGA
+376 TDLKRGA

-389 PGRFIDLLTLNDG
+389 PGRFIDILTLNDG

-456 FAVRVLQSPISITIN
+456 FAVRVLRSPISITIN

-480 KQKFKICHSED
+480 KQKFKICNSDD
-491 EKFDNLLQ
+491 EKFDNLVQ
-499 LIHGR
+499 IVHGR
-504 SEFVDEVQTEVDGES
+504 AEFFNEILTEADGES
-519 SDVEEVDAKA
+519 SDFEEADAKA

-542 SKKLLNAGIA
+542 SKKLQNAGII
-552 TCTIHAGK
+552 TCAIHAGK

-574 EKNSI
+574 EKNSV

-590 NVPEVSVVIIYNA
+590 NVPEVSLVIIYNA

-620 SRSGTAITLLLH
+620 SRSGTAITLLLP
-632 DELSGAYILSKSMRD
+632 DELSGAYILSKAMRD
-647 DELKA
+647 DELSS
-652 SDPLQV
+652 SDPSQA
-658 KELHEM
+658 KELQEM
-664 SGKFEFGMKKGKFR
+664 SAKFESGMKKGKFR
-678 LSQGFGGKGLENIKS
+678 LSKGFGGKGLENIKN
-693 KREEAQN
+693 KREEAQ
-700 TDLELEKGDKK
+700 DKDRELRKGDKK
-711 SDELEKKNNNLRAE
+711 NDEAENKINNLQEEQASE
-725 HDNEPESS
+725 SEPSTP
-733 ALIPKLKYE
+733 IPKLKYE
-742 LFKEPTTDGTLIF
+742 LFKEPSTDNSVIF

-800 EPKNET
+800 EPENDT

-816 GQDEKDIQLSIELLE
+816 GQDERDIQLSIELLE

>member
-41 TSRNNIVTNSLGAQ
+41 TSRNDIVTNSLEGKQ
-55 RTADKFTE
+55 TTEKFTE
-63 RQEQVKEKLRKRK
+63 RQERVKEELRKRK
-76 NEFGKPDE
+76 SEFRKSDE
-84 RMSVKPSKKKS
+84 PVSVKPSKKKS
-95 KRNKVREKIS
+95 KRSKVKKKIS
-105 FDFSDDDDA
+105 FDFSDDDDSE
-114 KIGHA
+114 IGVS
-119 FRSKEHLQKV
+119 FRSKEHIQK
-129 AEHDDEKDPLDEFMT
+129 APEHDIEKDPLDEFMT
-144 SLKEGE
+144 SLKEEKMSNSKGM
-150 VSTIK
+150 
-155 STYDRGDI
+155 YDRGDI

-169 LVALEGADDENV
+169 LFELGGTDDEDV
-181 EDNTDSSNIAKIAKL
+181 EDNTDNSNIAKIAKL

-208 PEELEPFQKNFYI
+208 PEELEPFQKKFYI
-221 ESETI
+221 ESETV
-226 SSMTE
+226 SSMSE
-231 VEVEELRLSL
+231 MEVEELRLSL

-265 DTMILITEKLR
+265 DTMVLITEKLH

-331 PMGLVLAPTRE
+331 PMGLILAPTRE

-350 VTKFTGADASIR
+350 VTKFTEADTSIR

-376 TELKRGA
+376 TDLKRGT

-389 PGRFIDLLTLNDG
+389 PGRFIDILTLNDG

-413 IMDEADRLFDLGFE
+413 VMDEADRLFDLGFE

-456 FAVRVLQSPISITIN
+456 FAVRVLHSPISITIN
-471 SKGLVNENV
+471 SKGMVNENV
-480 KQKFKICHSED
+480 KQKFRICHSED
-491 EKFDNLLQ
+491 EKFDNLVQ
-499 LIHGR
+499 LIYER
-504 SEFVDEVQTEVDGES
+504 SEFFDEVQSENDGQS

-529 IIFVSSQQ
+529 IIFVSSQN

-542 SKKLLNAGIA
+542 SKKLLNAGIV
-552 TCTIHAGK
+552 TCAIHAGK

-590 NVPEVSVVIIYNA
+590 NVPEVSLVIIYNA

-632 DELSGAYILSKSMRD
+632 DELSGAYILSKAMRD
-647 DELKA
+647 EEIKA
-652 SDPLQV
+652 SNSLQA
-658 KELHEM
+658 KELQEM
-664 SGKFEFGMKKGKFR
+664 SAKFESGMKKGKFR
-678 LSQGFGGKGLENIKS
+678 LSKGFGGKGLENIKS

-700 TDLELEKGDKK
+700 KDLELKKNDKR
-711 SDELEKKNNNLRAE
+711 SDDLEKKISNPRE
-725 HDNEPESS
+725 GHDSESESS
-733 ALIPKLKYE
+733 ALIPRLNYE
-742 LFKEPTTDGTLIF
+742 LFKESTDGSIIF
-755 YAKVHINDLPQ
+755 YAKVYINDLPQ

-800 EPKNET
+800 EPKNEN

-838 IKAASLSLKSTK
+838 VKAASLSLKSTK

>member
-21 KKLAKWKQKKAQFD
+21 KKLAKWKQKKAQFG

-41 TSRNNIVTNSLGAQ
+41 TSRNDIVTNSLEAKQ
-55 RTADKFTE
+55 TTEKFTE
-63 RQEQVKEKLRKRK
+63 RQERVKEELRKRK
-76 NEFGKPDE
+76 SEFRKSDE
-84 RMSVKPSKKKS
+84 PVSVKPSKKKS
-95 KRNKVREKIS
+95 KRSKVKKKIS
-105 FDFSDDDDA
+105 FDFSDDDDSE
-114 KIGHA
+114 IGVS
-119 FRSKEHLQKV
+119 FRSKEHIQK
-129 AEHDDEKDPLDEFMT
+129 APEHDIEKDPLDEFMT
-144 SLKEGE
+144 SLKEEKMSNSKGM
-150 VSTIK
+150 
-155 STYDRGDI
+155 YDRGDI

-169 LVALEGADDENV
+169 LFELGGTDDEDV
-181 EDNTDSSNIAKIAKL
+181 EDNTDNSNIAKIAKL

-208 PEELEPFQKNFYI
+208 PEELEPFQKKFYI
-221 ESETI
+221 ESETV
-226 SSMTE
+226 SSMSE
-231 VEVEELRLSL
+231 MEVEELRLSL

-265 DTMILITEKLR
+265 DTMVLITEKLH

-331 PMGLVLAPTRE
+331 PMGLILAPTRE

-350 VTKFTGADASIR
+350 VTKFTEADTSIR

-376 TELKRGA
+376 TDLKRGT

-389 PGRFIDLLTLNDG
+389 PGRFIDILTLNDG

-413 IMDEADRLFDLGFE
+413 VMDEADRLFDLGFE

-456 FAVRVLQSPISITIN
+456 FAVRVLHSPISITIN
-471 SKGLVNENV
+471 SKGMVNENV
-480 KQKFKICHSED
+480 KQKFRICHSED
-491 EKFDNLLQ
+491 EKFDNLVQ
-499 LIHGR
+499 LIYER
-504 SEFVDEVQTEVDGES
+504 SEFFDEVQSENDGQS

-529 IIFVSSQQ
+529 IIFVSSQN

-542 SKKLLNAGIA
+542 SKKLLNAGIV
-552 TCTIHAGK
+552 TCAIHAGK

-590 NVPEVSVVIIYNA
+590 NVPEVSLVIIYNA

-632 DELSGAYILSKSMRD
+632 DELSGAYILSKAMRD
-647 DELKA
+647 EEIKA
-652 SDPLQV
+652 SNSLQA
-658 KELHEM
+658 KELQEM
-664 SGKFEFGMKKGKFR
+664 SAKFESGMKKGKFR
-678 LSQGFGGKGLENIKS
+678 LSKGFGGKGLENIKS

-700 TDLELEKGDKK
+700 KDLELKKNDKR
-711 SDELEKKNNNLRAE
+711 SDDLEKKISNPRE
-725 HDNEPESS
+725 GHDSESESS
-733 ALIPKLKYE
+733 ALIPRLNYE
-742 LFKEPTTDGTLIF
+742 LFKESTDGSIIF
-755 YAKVHINDLPQ
+755 YAKVYINDLPQ

-800 EPKNET
+800 EPKDEN

-838 IKAASLSLKSTK
+838 VKAASLSLKSTK

>member
-41 TSRNNIVTNSLGAQ
+41 TSRNDIVTNSLEAKQ
-55 RTADKFTE
+55 TTEKFTE
-63 RQEQVKEKLRKRK
+63 RQERVKEELRKRK
-76 NEFGKPDE
+76 SEFRKSDE
-84 RMSVKPSKKKS
+84 PVSVKPSKKKS
-95 KRNKVREKIS
+95 KRSKVKKKIS
-105 FDFSDDDDA
+105 FDFSDDDDSE
-114 KIGHA
+114 IGVS
-119 FRSKEHLQKV
+119 FRSKEHIQK
-129 AEHDDEKDPLDEFMT
+129 APEHDIEKDPLDEFMT
-144 SLKEGE
+144 SLKEEKMSNSKGM
-150 VSTIK
+150 
-155 STYDRGDI
+155 YDRGDI

-169 LVALEGADDENV
+169 LFELGGTDDEDV
-181 EDNTDSSNIAKIAKL
+181 EDNTDNSNIAKIAKL

-221 ESETI
+221 ESETV
-226 SSMTE
+226 SSMSE
-231 VEVEELRLSL
+231 MEVEELRFSL

-265 DTMILITEKLR
+265 DTMVLITEKLH

-331 PMGLVLAPTRE
+331 PMGLILAPTRE

-350 VTKFTGADASIR
+350 VTKFTEADTSIR

-376 TELKRGA
+376 TDLKRGT

-389 PGRFIDLLTLNDG
+389 PGRFIDILTLNDG

-413 IMDEADRLFDLGFE
+413 VMDEADRLFDLGFE

-456 FAVRVLQSPISITIN
+456 FAVRVLHSPISITIN
-471 SKGLVNENV
+471 SKGMVNENV
-480 KQKFKICHSED
+480 KQKFRICHSED
-491 EKFDNLLQ
+491 EKFDNLVQ
-499 LIHGR
+499 LIHER
-504 SEFVDEVQTEVDGES
+504 SEFFDEVQSENDGQS

-529 IIFVSSQQ
+529 IIFVSSQN

-542 SKKLLNAGIA
+542 SKKLLNAGIV
-552 TCTIHAGK
+552 TCAIHAGK

-590 NVPEVSVVIIYNA
+590 NVPEVSLVIIYNA

-632 DELSGAYILSKSMRD
+632 DELSGAYILSKAMRD
-647 DELKA
+647 EEIKA
-652 SDPLQV
+652 SNSLQA
-658 KELHEM
+658 KELQEM
-664 SGKFEFGMKKGKFR
+664 SAKFESGMKKGKFR
-678 LSQGFGGKGLENIKS
+678 LSKGFGGKGLENIKS

-700 TDLELEKGDKK
+700 KDLELKKNDKR
-711 SDELEKKNNNLRAE
+711 SDDLEKKINNPHE
-725 HDNEPESS
+725 GHGSEPESS
-733 ALIPKLKYE
+733 ALIPRLNYE
-742 LFKEPTTDGTLIF
+742 LFKESTDGSIIF
-755 YAKVHINDLPQ
+755 YAKVYINDLPQ

-800 EPKNET
+800 EPKNEN

-816 GQDEKDIQLSIELLE
+816 GQNEKDIQLSIELLE

-838 IKAASLSLKSTK
+838 VKAASLSLKSTK

>member
-41 TSRNNIVTNSLGAQ
+41 TSRNDIVTNSLEAKQ
-55 RTADKFTE
+55 TTEKFTE
-63 RQEQVKEKLRKRK
+63 RQERVKEELRKRK
-76 NEFGKPDE
+76 SEFRKSDE
-84 RMSVKPSKKKS
+84 PVSVKPSKKKS
-95 KRNKVREKIS
+95 KRSKVKKKIS
-105 FDFSDDDDA
+105 FDFSDDDDSE
-114 KIGHA
+114 IGVS
-119 FRSKEHLQKV
+119 FRSKEHIQK
-129 AEHDDEKDPLDEFMT
+129 APEHDIEKDPLDEFMT
-144 SLKEGE
+144 SLKEEKMSNSKGM
-150 VSTIK
+150 
-155 STYDRGDI
+155 YDRGDI

-169 LVALEGADDENV
+169 LFEFGGTDDEDV
-181 EDNTDSSNIAKIAKL
+181 EDNTDNSNIAKIAKL

-208 PEELEPFQKNFYI
+208 PEELEPFQKKFYI
-221 ESETI
+221 ESETV
-226 SSMTE
+226 SSMSE
-231 VEVEELRLSL
+231 MEVEELRLSL

-265 DTMILITEKLR
+265 DTMVLITEKLH

-331 PMGLVLAPTRE
+331 PMGLILAPTRE

-350 VTKFTGADASIR
+350 VTKFTEADTSIR

-376 TELKRGA
+376 TDLKRGT

-389 PGRFIDLLTLNDG
+389 PGRFIDILTLNDG

-413 IMDEADRLFDLGFE
+413 VMDEADRLFDLGFE

-456 FAVRVLQSPISITIN
+456 FAVRVLHSPISITIN
-471 SKGLVNENV
+471 SKGMVNENV
-480 KQKFKICHSED
+480 KQKFRICHSED
-491 EKFDNLLQ
+491 EKFDNLVQ
-499 LIHGR
+499 LIYER
-504 SEFVDEVQTEVDGES
+504 SEFFDEVQSENDGQS

-529 IIFVSSQQ
+529 IIFVSSQN

-542 SKKLLNAGIA
+542 SKKLLNAGIV
-552 TCTIHAGK
+552 TCAIHAGK

-590 NVPEVSVVIIYNA
+590 NVPEVSLVIIYNA

-632 DELSGAYILSKSMRD
+632 DELSGAYILSKAMRD
-647 DELKA
+647 EEIKA
-652 SDPLQV
+652 SNSLQA
-658 KELHEM
+658 KELQEM
-664 SGKFEFGMKKGKFR
+664 SAKFESGMKKGKFR
-678 LSQGFGGKGLENIKS
+678 LSKGFGGKGLENIKS

-700 TDLELEKGDKK
+700 KDLELKKNDKR
-711 SDELEKKNNNLRAE
+711 SDDLEKKISNPRE
-725 HDNEPESS
+725 GHDSESESS
-733 ALIPKLKYE
+733 ALIPRLNYE
-742 LFKEPTTDGTLIF
+742 LFKESTDGSIIF
-755 YAKVHINDLPQ
+755 YAKVYINDLPQ

-800 EPKNET
+800 EPKNEN

-838 IKAASLSLKSTK
+838 VKAASLSLKSTK

>member
-21 KKLAKWKQKKAQFD
+21 KKLAKWKQKKAQFG

-41 TSRNNIVTNSLGAQ
+41 TSRNDIVTNSLEAKQ
-55 RTADKFTE
+55 TTEKFTE
-63 RQEQVKEKLRKRK
+63 RQERVKEELRKRK
-76 NEFGKPDE
+76 SEFRKSDE
-84 RMSVKPSKKKS
+84 PVSVKPSKKKS
-95 KRNKVREKIS
+95 KRSKVKKKIS
-105 FDFSDDDDA
+105 FDFSDDDDSE
-114 KIGHA
+114 IGVS
-119 FRSKEHLQKV
+119 FRSKEHIQK
-129 AEHDDEKDPLDEFMT
+129 APEHDIEKDPLDEFMT
-144 SLKEGE
+144 SLKEEKMSNSKGM
-150 VSTIK
+150 
-155 STYDRGDI
+155 YDRGDI

-169 LVALEGADDENV
+169 LFELGGTDDEDV
-181 EDNTDSSNIAKIAKL
+181 EDNTDNSNIAKIAKL

-208 PEELEPFQKNFYI
+208 PEELEPFQKKFYI
-221 ESETI
+221 ESETV
-226 SSMTE
+226 SSMSE
-231 VEVEELRLSL
+231 MEVEELRLSL

-265 DTMILITEKLR
+265 DTMVLITEKLH

-331 PMGLVLAPTRE
+331 PMGLILAPTRE

-350 VTKFTGADASIR
+350 VTKFTEADTSIR
-362 SVCCTGGSEMKKQI
+362 SVCCTGGSEMKMQI
-376 TELKRGA
+376 TDLKRGT

-389 PGRFIDLLTLNDG
+389 PGRFIDILTLNDG

-413 IMDEADRLFDLGFE
+413 VMDEADRLFDLGFE

-456 FAVRVLQSPISITIN
+456 FAVRVLHSPISITIN
-471 SKGLVNENV
+471 SKGMVNENV
-480 KQKFKICHSED
+480 KQKFRICHSED
-491 EKFDNLLQ
+491 EKFDNLVQ
-499 LIHGR
+499 LIHER
-504 SEFVDEVQTEVDGES
+504 SEFFDEVQSENDGQS

-529 IIFVSSQQ
+529 IIFVSSQN

-542 SKKLLNAGIA
+542 SKKLLNAGIV
-552 TCTIHAGK
+552 TCAIHAGK

-590 NVPEVSVVIIYNA
+590 NVPEVSLVIIYNA

-632 DELSGAYILSKSMRD
+632 DELSGAYILSKAMRD
-647 DELKA
+647 EEIKA
-652 SDPLQV
+652 SNSLQA
-658 KELHEM
+658 KELQEM
-664 SGKFEFGMKKGKFR
+664 SAKFESGMKKGKFR
-678 LSQGFGGKGLENIKS
+678 LSKGFGGKGLENIKS

-700 TDLELEKGDKK
+700 KDLELKKNDKR
-711 SDELEKKNNNLRAE
+711 SDDLEKKISNPRE
-725 HDNEPESS
+725 GHDSESESS
-733 ALIPKLKYE
+733 ALIPRLNYE
-742 LFKEPTTDGTLIF
+742 LFKESTDGSIIF
-755 YAKVHINDLPQ
+755 YAKVYINDLPQ

-800 EPKNET
+800 EPKDEN

-838 IKAASLSLKSTK
+838 VKAASLSLKSTK

>member
-1 METID
+1 MKSIGSTE
-6 SKQNINRESLLEERR
+6 NRERESLLEERR

-41 TSRNNIVTNSLGAQ
+41 TLNSNIVTNSSEIKQNAG
-55 RTADKFTE
+55 KFAA
-63 RQEQVKEKLRKRK
+63 RQEKVKEKLRKRK
-76 NEFGKPDE
+76 IELEKPHQRLLD
-84 RMSVKPSKKKS
+84 KPSKKKS
-95 KRNKVREKIS
+95 KKNKKRDKVS
-105 FDFSDDDDA
+105 FEFSDNEEA
-114 KIGHA
+114 VAVNA
-119 FRSKEHLQKV
+119 FSMNEDFKDI

-144 SLKEGE
+144 SLKAEE
-150 VSTIK
+150 TSRNKIL
-155 STYDRGDI
+155 YDSGVI
-163 LDVEDQ
+163 LDTDDQ
-169 LVALEGADDENV
+169 LVELEEADDENINDST
-181 EDNTDSSNIAKIAKL
+181 DNSNISKIAKL

-203 QIYYS
+203 QINYL
-208 PEELEPFQKNFYI
+208 PEELEPFQKNFYV
-221 ESETI
+221 ESEAI

-231 VEVEELRLSL
+231 TEVEELRLSL
-241 DNIKI
+241 DNITI

-257 WSQLGLST
+257 WTHLGLST
-265 DTMILITEKLR
+265 DTMNLITNRLR
-276 FGSLTPIQSQAL
+276 FDSLTPIQSQAL

-331 PMGLVLAPTRE
+331 PLGLILAPTRE

-350 VTKFTGADASIR
+350 VNKFTETDASIR
-362 SVCCTGGSEMKKQI
+362 SVCCTGGSEMKRQI
-376 TELKRGA
+376 TDLKRGA

-389 PGRFIDLLTLNDG
+389 PGRFIDILTLNDG

-441 QCVLFS
+441 QFVLFS

-456 FAVRVLQSPISITIN
+456 FAVRVLRSPISITIN

-480 KQKFKICHSED
+480 KQKFKICQSED
-491 EKFDNLLQ
+491 EKFDNLIQ
-499 LIHGR
+499 IVR
-504 SEFVDEVQTEVDGES
+504 KRNEFFDEAQTEVDGDT
-519 SDVEEVDAKA
+519 SDLEEVDSKA

-537 ICDFI
+537 ICDLI
-542 SKKLLNAGIA
+542 SKKLTNVGVVTYA
-552 TCTIHAGK
+552 IHAGK
-560 PYQERLMNLEKFKR
+560 PYRERVMNLEKFKR

-590 NVPEVSVVIIYNA
+590 NVPEVSLVIIYNS

-620 SRSGTAITLLLH
+620 SRSGIAITLLLN
-632 DELSGAYILSKSMRD
+632 DELSGAYILSKAMRD
-647 DELKA
+647 NELKA
-652 SDPLQV
+652 CDPLQT
-658 KELHEM
+658 KELYEM
-664 SGKFEFGMKKGKFR
+664 SEKFESGMKKGKFR
-678 LSQGFGGKGLENIKS
+678 LSKGFGGKGLENIKS
-693 KREEAQN
+693 KREEAQIK
-700 TDLELEKGDKK
+700 ELEPKKGQKNNDQLENK
-711 SDELEKKNNNLRAE
+711 SDHSSNE
-725 HDNEPESS
+725 HANEAESS
-733 ALIPKLKYE
+733 AHIPKLEYQI
-742 LFKEPTTDGTLIF
+742 FKEPTLEGSIIF
-755 YAKVHINDLPQ
+755 YAKVYINDLPQ

-788 ITNKGKFYPEGK
+788 ITNKGRFYPEGK
-800 EPKNET
+800 EPKNDT

-838 IKAASLSLKSTK
+838 IKAANISLKSTK

>member
-21 KKLAKWKQKKAQFD
+21 KKLAKWKQKKAQFG

-41 TSRNNIVTNSLGAQ
+41 TSRNDIVTNSLEAKQ
-55 RTADKFTE
+55 TTEKFTE
-63 RQEQVKEKLRKRK
+63 RQERVKEELRKRK
-76 NEFGKPDE
+76 SEFRKSDE
-84 RMSVKPSKKKS
+84 PVSVKPSKKKS
-95 KRNKVREKIS
+95 KRSKVKKKIS
-105 FDFSDDDDA
+105 FDFSDDDDSE
-114 KIGHA
+114 IGVS
-119 FRSKEHLQKV
+119 FRSKEHIQK
-129 AEHDDEKDPLDEFMT
+129 APEHDIEKDPLDEFMT
-144 SLKEGE
+144 SLKEEKMSNSKGM
-150 VSTIK
+150 
-155 STYDRGDI
+155 YDRGDI

-169 LVALEGADDENV
+169 LFELGGTDDEDV
-181 EDNTDSSNIAKIAKL
+181 EDNTDNSNIAKIAKL

-208 PEELEPFQKNFYI
+208 PEELEPFQKKFYI
-221 ESETI
+221 ESETV
-226 SSMTE
+226 SSMSE
-231 VEVEELRLSL
+231 MEVEELRLSL

-265 DTMILITEKLR
+265 DTMVLITEKLH

-331 PMGLVLAPTRE
+331 PMGLILAPTRE

-350 VTKFTGADASIR
+350 VTKFTEADTSIR

-376 TELKRGA
+376 TDLKRGT

-389 PGRFIDLLTLNDG
+389 PGRFIDILTLNDG

-413 IMDEADRLFDLGFE
+413 VMDEADRLFDLGFE

-456 FAVRVLQSPISITIN
+456 FAVRVLHSPISITIN
-471 SKGLVNENV
+471 SKGMVNENV
-480 KQKFKICHSED
+480 KQKFRICHSED
-491 EKFDNLLQ
+491 EKFDNLVQ
-499 LIHGR
+499 LIYER
-504 SEFVDEVQTEVDGES
+504 SEFFDEVQSENDGQS

-529 IIFVSSQQ
+529 IIFVSSQN

-542 SKKLLNAGIA
+542 SKKLLNAGIV
-552 TCTIHAGK
+552 TCAIHAGK

-590 NVPEVSVVIIYNA
+590 NVPEVSLVIIYNA

-632 DELSGAYILSKSMRD
+632 DELSGAYILSKAMRD
-647 DELKA
+647 EEIKA
-652 SDPLQV
+652 SNSLQA
-658 KELHEM
+658 KELQEM
-664 SGKFEFGMKKGKFR
+664 SAKFESGMKKGKFR
-678 LSQGFGGKGLENIKS
+678 LSKGFGGKGLENIKS

-700 TDLELEKGDKK
+700 KDLELKKNDKR
-711 SDELEKKNNNLRAE
+711 SDDLEKKISNPRE
-725 HDNEPESS
+725 GHDSESESS
-733 ALIPKLKYE
+733 ALIPRLNYE
-742 LFKEPTTDGTLIF
+742 LFKESTDGSIIF
-755 YAKVHINDLPQ
+755 YAKVYINDLPQ

-800 EPKNET
+800 EPKNEN

-838 IKAASLSLKSTK
+838 VKAASLSLKSTK

>member
-1 METID
+1 
-6 SKQNINRESLLEERR
+6 
-21 KKLAKWKQKKAQFD
+21 
-35 AQKENQ
+35 
-41 TSRNNIVTNSLGAQ
+41 
-55 RTADKFTE
+55 
-63 RQEQVKEKLRKRK
+63 
-76 NEFGKPDE
+76 
-84 RMSVKPSKKKS
+84 MS
-95 KRNKVREKIS
+95 E
-105 FDFSDDDDA
+105 
-114 KIGHA
+114 
-119 FRSKEHLQKV
+119 
-129 AEHDDEKDPLDEFMT
+129 M
-144 SLKEGE
+144 
-150 VSTIK
+150 
-155 STYDRGDI
+155 
-163 LDVEDQ
+163 
-169 LVALEGADDENV
+169 
-181 EDNTDSSNIAKIAKL
+181 
-196 KAKKRVK
+196 
-203 QIYYS
+203 
-208 PEELEPFQKNFYI
+208 
-221 ESETI
+221 
-226 SSMTE
+226 
-231 VEVEELRLSL
+231 EVEELRLSL

-265 DTMILITEKLR
+265 DTMVLITEKLH

-331 PMGLVLAPTRE
+331 PMGLILAPTRE

-350 VTKFTGADASIR
+350 VTKFTEADTSIR

-376 TELKRGA
+376 TDLKRGT

-389 PGRFIDLLTLNDG
+389 PGRFIDILTLNDG

-413 IMDEADRLFDLGFE
+413 VMDEADRLFDLGFE

-456 FAVRVLQSPISITIN
+456 FAVRVLHSPISITIN
-471 SKGLVNENV
+471 SKGMVNENV
-480 KQKFKICHSED
+480 KQKFRICHSED
-491 EKFDNLLQ
+491 EKFDNLVQ
-499 LIHGR
+499 LIHER
-504 SEFVDEVQTEVDGES
+504 SEFFDEVQSENDGQS

-529 IIFVSSQQ
+529 IIFVSSQN

-542 SKKLLNAGIA
+542 SKKLLNAGIV
-552 TCTIHAGK
+552 TCAIHAGK

-590 NVPEVSVVIIYNA
+590 NVPEVSLVIIYNA

-632 DELSGAYILSKSMRD
+632 DELSGAYILSKAMRD
-647 DELKA
+647 EEIKA
-652 SDPLQV
+652 LDPLQA
-658 KELHEM
+658 KELQEM
-664 SGKFEFGMKKGKFR
+664 SAKFESGMKKGKFR
-678 LSQGFGGKGLENIKS
+678 LSKGFGGKGLENIKS

-700 TDLELEKGDKK
+700 KDLELKKNDKR
-711 SDELEKKNNNLRAE
+711 SDDLEKKISNPRE
-725 HDNEPESS
+725 GHDSVSESS
-733 ALIPKLKYE
+733 ALIPRLNYE
-742 LFKEPTTDGTLIF
+742 LFKESTDGSIIF
-755 YAKVHINDLPQ
+755 YAKVYINDLPQ

-800 EPKNET
+800 EPKNEN

-838 IKAASLSLKSTK
+838 VKAASLSLKSTK